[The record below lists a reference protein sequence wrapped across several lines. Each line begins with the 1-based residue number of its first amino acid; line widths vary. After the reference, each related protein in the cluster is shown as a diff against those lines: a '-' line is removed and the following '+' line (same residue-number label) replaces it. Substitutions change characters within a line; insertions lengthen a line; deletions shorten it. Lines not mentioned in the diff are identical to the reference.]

1 MTNAPETTQP
11 AKTAAENKTLWDKAF
26 KTDPQHV
33 KPITGKTYQGNSPK
47 PYWIIQR
54 ATEIFGPCGI
64 GWGFTVSN
72 ERFEQWGE
80 TDVAHACLVT
90 VWYKWNGER
99 GEVCQMGQTKAAYKT
114 NAGKFLVD
122 EDAAKKSVTDGM
134 VKALSLIGFAGDIFS
149 GRWDDSKYQDELRQ
163 DAADK
168 KKAAGDNTQQQPTV
182 GNQTTTRKPP
192 TQPTNQTIGDAEFKT
207 LMTLLDETGADK
219 EAFCKAYK
227 IKSVAAL
234 PMAGFAHAVGKLQA
248 KKRTQDPDHKKA
260 EQTHSENA
268 GEYDPLQDSANQSVE
283 FE

>member
-1 MTNAPETTQP
+1 MTDAPETTQP
-11 AKTAAENKTLWDKAF
+11 AAKTKAENTALWNEVF
-26 KTDPQHV
+26 KTDPKHV
-33 KPITGKTYQGNSPK
+33 KAITGKDYQGNSPK
-47 PYWIIQR
+47 PHWIISR
-54 ATEIFGPCGI
+54 ATEVFGPCGI

-72 ERFEQWGE
+72 ERFEAWG
-80 TDVAHACLVT
+80 DSDIAHACLVT

-114 NAGKFLVD
+114 NAGKFKVD

-168 KKAAGDNTQQQPTV
+168 KKAAGDNTQQQPAA

-192 TQPTNQTIGDAEFKT
+192 TQPNNQTIGDAEFKD
-207 LMTLLDETGADK
+207 LMALLDETQADK
-219 EAFCKAYK
+219 VAFCKAYK
-227 IKSVAAL
+227 ITSVAAL
-234 PMAGFAHAVGKLQA
+234 PLRMFAHAVGKLQE

-260 EQTHSENA
+260 EQTHAENA
-268 GEYDPLQDSANQSVE
+268 DDNSVE
-283 FE
+283 FG

>member
-1 MTNAPETTQP
+1 MSETTQ
-11 AKTAAENKTLWDKAF
+11 KTAEQNKVLWEQAF
-26 KTDPQHV
+26 KTDPGHV
-33 KPITGKTYQGNSPK
+33 KAITGKTYQGNSPK

-90 VWYKWNGER
+90 VWYKWDGER

-114 NAGKFLVD
+114 NTGKFLVD

-134 VKALSLIGFAGDIFS
+134 VKALSMLGFAGDIFS

-168 KKAAGDNTQQQPTV
+168 KKAAGDNTQQQPTA
-182 GNQTTTRKPP
+182 GNQTTTRKP
-192 TQPTNQTIGDAEFKT
+192 PTNQTIGDAEFKD
-207 LMTLLDETGADK
+207 LMALLDETQADK
-219 EAFCKAYK
+219 VAFCKAYK
-227 IKSVAAL
+227 ITSVAEL
-234 PMAGFAHAVGKLQA
+234 PLRMFAHAVGKLNE
-248 KKRTQDPDHKKA
+248 KKKTAQQHDQQQQGPD
-260 EQTHSENA
+260 
-268 GEYDPLQDSANQSVE
+268 YDPLQDSANQSVE
-283 FE
+283 FD

>member
-1 MTNAPETTQP
+1 MSEPTKKTPEQ
-11 AKTAAENKTLWDKAF
+11 NKVLWDKAF
-26 KTDPQHV
+26 KTDPGHV

-90 VWYKWNGER
+90 VWYKWEGER

-114 NAGKFLVD
+114 AAGKFLVD

-134 VKALSLIGFAGDIFS
+134 VKALSMLGFAGDIFS

-168 KKAAGDNTQQQPTV
+168 RKAAGDNTQQPPAA

-192 TQPTNQTIGDAEFKT
+192 TQPSNQTIGDAEFKT
-207 LMTLLDETGADK
+207 LVELLDETGADK
-219 EAFCKAYK
+219 QAFCKACK
-227 IKSVAAL
+227 ITSVAAL
-234 PMAGFAHAVGKLQA
+234 PLAGFAHAVGKLQE
-248 KKRTQDPDHKKA
+248 KRKAQLSQPAPDGY
-260 EQTHSENA
+260 N
-268 GEYDPLQDSANQSVE
+268 PLQDSANQSVE